1 MKIIITESQ
10 YKLLL
15 ETKITQ
21 EEEDYLKEVVRGYI
35 DAALWTEEER
45 LKDEMG
51 YDDEDDDDEEMSEID
66 MIIKSYNKKDFSD
79 FQKEDIDVDSLLDT
93 YSEIKEFT
101 NLLSDSTLDE
111 VKPFDL
117 GMDFWLTRNH
127 HGSGFWDGDY
137 SEEAEEDLM
146 SAVKNF
152 KEKNLIIGDD
162 MMLYFE

>member
-1 MKIIITESQ
+1 MKILITESQ
-10 YKLLL
+10 YKLII
-15 ETKITQ
+15 ESKIITK
-21 EEEDYLKEVVRGYI
+21 EEDYLKKVVKGYI
-35 DAALWTEEER
+35 ETALWTEEER
-45 LKDEMG
+45 LKDEMV
-51 YDDEDDDDEEMSEID
+51 YDEDEDDEEMSEID

-93 YSEIKEFT
+93 YSDIKEFT
-101 NLLSDSTLDE
+101 NLLNDSTLDE

-117 GMDFWLTRNH
+117 GMDFWLTRNG
-127 HGSGFWDGDY
+127 HGTGFWDRDY
-137 SEEAEEDLM
+137 SEETEKDLM

>member
-79 FQKEDIDVDSLLDT
+79 FEKEDINIDSLLKT
-93 YSEIKEFT
+93 YDEIKKFT
-101 NLLSDSTLDE
+101 RLLNQSTLNE
-111 VKPFDL
+111 VEPFEL

-127 HGSGFWDGDY
+127 HGSGFWDKSY